1 VASPHNA
8 CRNSYHRLHVCLAHG
23 YSSIGD
29 AGPARN
35 KEATH
40 AHAGRRSEQNPRSA
54 RLEQALTAVKA
65 AEDRSTSP
73 AGETEP
79 TTTTTTPLLG
89 GVAAVALAELKR
101 MWRGRELIDSAE
113 RREVIDQLFPRG
125 VPLRQFFTRFV
136 SLMMLS
142 TAIAVFG
149 ILADSTAVV
158 IGAMLVA
165 PLMFPVLGIA
175 AAVVMGWPRR
185 ILHRALLV
193 AAGSLLAILIAAVIS
208 FVIPG
213 RETPLPAELM
223 ARTSPNLLD
232 LGIALAAGAAGA
244 YGQVRRHAAD
254 ALTGVAVAV
263 ALVPPLAVV
272 GITLQLTEWQ
282 LALGAG
288 LLFLANVVGIVIA
301 ASATF
306 LAAGFVPGRNPLH
319 GHTQILRGVSW
330 AAIAAIIVVL
340 PMQFGRGAV
349 LPLSDPTD
357 EVTAVVE
364 EYVGDGLASTE
375 VVDVD
380 VNVKDGFTEV
390 DVVVASSVVG
400 PLADPLAAKLAE
412 HLSTPIRLRLL
423 VAATETERATVVP

>member
-1 VASPHNA
+1 M
-8 CRNSYHRLHVCLAHG
+8 
-23 YSSIGD
+23 
-29 AGPARN
+29 
-35 KEATH
+35 
-40 AHAGRRSEQNPRSA
+40 
-54 RLEQALTAVKA
+54 
-65 AEDRSTSP
+65 
-73 AGETEP
+73 
-79 TTTTTTPLLG
+79 
-89 GVAAVALAELKR
+89 AELKR
-101 MWRGRELIDSAE
+101 LWRGRELIDDDE
-113 RREVIDQLFPRG
+113 RIVVIDQLFPRG
-125 VPLRQFFTRFV
+125 VPRKQFFTRFV
-136 SLMMLS
+136 SLMLLS
-142 TAIAVFG
+142 TAIAAFG
-149 ILADSTAVV
+149 VLADSTAVV

-185 ILHRALLV
+185 VLHRALLV
-193 AAGSLLAILIAAVIS
+193 TAGALLAILLAAVIS

-263 ALVPPLAVV
+263 ALVPPLTVV

-349 LPLSDPTD
+349 LPVSDPTD

-380 VNVKDGFTEV
+380 VHVKDGFTEV
-390 DVVVASSVVG
+390 DVVVASSVTG
-400 PLADPLAAKLAE
+400 PLANPLAVKLAE
-412 HLSTPIRLRLL
+412 HLSTPVRLRLL
-423 VAATETERATVVP
+423 VAETETERATVVP

>member
-1 VASPHNA
+1 MILPWAGIK
-8 CRNSYHRLHVCLAHG
+8 RL
-23 YSSIGD
+23 
-29 AGPARN
+29 
-35 KEATH
+35 
-40 AHAGRRSEQNPRSA
+40 
-54 RLEQALTAVKA
+54 
-65 AEDRSTSP
+65 
-73 AGETEP
+73 
-79 TTTTTTPLLG
+79 
-89 GVAAVALAELKR
+89 
-101 MWRGRELIDSAE
+101 WRGRAPLRDAE

-125 VPLRQFFTRFV
+125 MPRRQFFARFV

-149 ILADSTAVV
+149 LLGDSTAVV

-165 PLMFPVLGIA
+165 PLMFPVLGGA

-185 ILHRALLV
+185 IVSRTLLV
-193 AAGSLLAILIAAVIS
+193 AAGSLLAVLLAAVIS
-208 FVIPG
+208 FLVPG
-213 RETPLPAELM
+213 RSTPLPAELM

-244 YGQVRRHAAD
+244 YGQVRRHASD
-254 ALTGVAVAV
+254 VLTGVAVAV

-282 LALGAG
+282 LALGAT

-306 LAAGFVPGRNPLH
+306 LAAGFVPGRNPLK

-330 AAIAAIIVVL
+330 AAIATIIVVL

-349 LPLSDPTD
+349 LPVSDPTE

-364 EYVGDGLASTE
+364 EYVAERGSATE
-375 VVDVD
+375 VVDVEVAVD
-380 VNVKDGFTEV
+380 DGLTKV
-390 DVVVASSVVG
+390 DVVVASSIDAVAVDSLAED
-400 PLADPLAAKLAE
+400 LAD
-412 HLSTPIRLRLL
+412 HLSAPVQLRLL
-423 VAATETERATVVP
+423 LVSAETDRATVVP

>member
-1 VASPHNA
+1 MSGLVVLAWTEMK
-8 CRNSYHRLHVCLAHG
+8 RL
-23 YSSIGD
+23 
-29 AGPARN
+29 
-35 KEATH
+35 
-40 AHAGRRSEQNPRSA
+40 
-54 RLEQALTAVKA
+54 
-65 AEDRSTSP
+65 
-73 AGETEP
+73 
-79 TTTTTTPLLG
+79 
-89 GVAAVALAELKR
+89 
-101 MWRGRELIDSAE
+101 WRGRELLGDAE
-113 RREVIDQLFPRG
+113 RREVIDRLFPRG
-125 VPLRQFFTRFV
+125 MPRRQFFTRFV

-149 ILADSTAVV
+149 ILGDSTAVV

-165 PLMFPVLGIA
+165 PLMLPVLGGA

-185 ILHRALLV
+185 IVNRALLV
-193 AAGSLLAILIAAVIS
+193 AAGSVLAVALAAAIS
-208 FVIPG
+208 FIIPG
-213 RETPLPAELM
+213 RAASLPAELM

-244 YGQVRRHAAD
+244 YGQLRRHAAD

-282 LALGAG
+282 LAVGAA

-306 LAAGFVPGRNPLH
+306 IAAGFVPGRNPLR

-349 LPLSDPTD
+349 LPEPDPTE

-364 EYVGDGLASTE
+364 DYVAERGLSSE
-375 VVDVD
+375 VISVDV
-380 VNVKDGFTEV
+380 EV
-390 DVVVASSVVG
+390 EHGLTKIDVVVASSMAA
-400 PLADPLAAKLAE
+400 PLVDPLAELLAE
-412 HLSTPIRLRLL
+412 DLSMPVRLNLL
-423 VAATETERATVVP
+423 VASTETKRATAVP

>member
-1 VASPHNA
+1 MP
-8 CRNSYHRLHVCLAHG
+8 
-23 YSSIGD
+23 D
-29 AGPARN
+29 
-35 KEATH
+35 
-40 AHAGRRSEQNPRSA
+40 
-54 RLEQALTAVKA
+54 TAVK
-65 AEDRSTSP
+65 DRPVPDSADNRQLSP
-73 AGETEP
+73 PAPYVSVMSGLVVLAWTEM
-79 TTTTTTPLLG
+79 
-89 GVAAVALAELKR
+89 KR
-101 MWRGRELIDSAE
+101 LWRGRELLGDAE
-113 RREVIDQLFPRG
+113 RREVIDRLFPRG
-125 VPLRQFFTRFV
+125 MPRRQFFTRFV

-149 ILADSTAVV
+149 ILGDSTAVV

-165 PLMFPVLGIA
+165 PLMLPVLGGA

-185 ILHRALLV
+185 IVNRALLV
-193 AAGSLLAILIAAVIS
+193 AAGSVLAVALAAAIS
-208 FVIPG
+208 FIIPG
-213 RETPLPAELM
+213 RAASLPAELM

-244 YGQVRRHAAD
+244 YGQLRRHAAD

-282 LALGAG
+282 LAVGAA

-306 LAAGFVPGRNPLH
+306 IAAGFVPGRNPLR

-330 AAIAAIIVVL
+330 AAVAAIIVVL

-349 LPLSDPTD
+349 LPEPDPTE

-364 EYVGDGLASTE
+364 DYVAERGLSSE
-375 VVDVD
+375 VISVDV
-380 VNVKDGFTEV
+380 EV
-390 DVVVASSVVG
+390 EHGLTKIDVVVASSMAA
-400 PLADPLAAKLAE
+400 PLVDPLAELLAE
-412 HLSTPIRLRLL
+412 DLSMPVRLNLL
-423 VAATETERATVVP
+423 VASTETKRATAVP

>member
-1 VASPHNA
+1 LGLSGPGTALADRPATDVRHDSDAPDVAPHA
-8 CRNSYHRLHVCLAHG
+8 P
-23 YSSIGD
+23 YSS
-29 AGPARN
+29 
-35 KEATH
+35 
-40 AHAGRRSEQNPRSA
+40 
-54 RLEQALTAVKA
+54 V
-65 AEDRSTSP
+65 
-73 AGETEP
+73 
-79 TTTTTTPLLG
+79 LG
-89 GVAAVALAELKR
+89 GLVILPWARVKR
-101 MWRGRELIDSAE
+101 LWRGRAPLQDAE

-125 VPLRQFFTRFV
+125 MPRRQFFTRFV

-149 ILADSTAVV
+149 ILGDSTAVV

-165 PLMFPVLGIA
+165 PLMFPVLGVA

-185 ILHRALLV
+185 IVSRALLV
-193 AAGSLLAILIAAVIS
+193 AAGSLLAVLLAAMIS
-208 FVIPG
+208 FLIPG
-213 RETPLPAELM
+213 MATPLPAELM

-244 YGQVRRHAAD
+244 YGQVRRHASD
-254 ALTGVAVAV
+254 VLTGVAVAV

-282 LALGAG
+282 LALGAT

-306 LAAGFVPGRNPLH
+306 LAAGFVPGRNPLK

-330 AAIAAIIVVL
+330 AAIATIIVVL

-349 LPLSDPTD
+349 LPESDPTD

-364 EYVGDGLASTE
+364 EYVAERGSATE
-375 VVDVD
+375 VVDVEVVVD
-380 VNVKDGFTEV
+380 DGFTKV
-390 DVVVASSVVG
+390 DVVVASSIDTVAVDS
-400 PLADPLAAKLAE
+400 LAEDLAE
-412 HLSTPIRLRLL
+412 HLSSPVQLRLL
-423 VAATETERATVVP
+423 LVSAETDRATVVP

>member
-1 VASPHNA
+1 MPN
-8 CRNSYHRLHVCLAHG
+8 
-23 YSSIGD
+23 
-29 AGPARN
+29 
-35 KEATH
+35 
-40 AHAGRRSEQNPRSA
+40 
-54 RLEQALTAVKA
+54 TAVK
-65 AEDRSTSP
+65 DRPVPDSADNRQLSP
-73 AGETEP
+73 PAPYVSVMSGLVVLAWTEM
-79 TTTTTTPLLG
+79 
-89 GVAAVALAELKR
+89 KR
-101 MWRGRELIDSAE
+101 LWRGRELLGDAE
-113 RREVIDQLFPRG
+113 RREVIDRLFPRG
-125 VPLRQFFTRFV
+125 MPRRQFFTRFV

-149 ILADSTAVV
+149 ILGDSTAVV

-165 PLMFPVLGIA
+165 PLMLPVLGGA

-185 ILHRALLV
+185 IVNRALLV
-193 AAGSLLAILIAAVIS
+193 AAGSVLAVALAAAIS
-208 FVIPG
+208 FIIPG
-213 RETPLPAELM
+213 RAASLPAELM

-244 YGQVRRHAAD
+244 YGQLRRHAAD

-282 LALGAG
+282 LAVGAA

-306 LAAGFVPGRNPLH
+306 IAAGFVPGRNPLR

-349 LPLSDPTD
+349 LPEPDPTE

-364 EYVGDGLASTE
+364 DYVAERGLSSE
-375 VVDVD
+375 VISVDV
-380 VNVKDGFTEV
+380 EV
-390 DVVVASSVVG
+390 ENGLTKIDVVVASSMAA
-400 PLADPLAAKLAE
+400 PLVDPLAELLAE
-412 HLSTPIRLRLL
+412 DLSMPVRLNLL
-423 VAATETERATVVP
+423 VASTETKRATAVP

>member
-1 VASPHNA
+1 MPN
-8 CRNSYHRLHVCLAHG
+8 
-23 YSSIGD
+23 
-29 AGPARN
+29 
-35 KEATH
+35 
-40 AHAGRRSEQNPRSA
+40 
-54 RLEQALTAVKA
+54 TAVK
-65 AEDRSTSP
+65 DRPVPDSADNRQLSP
-73 AGETEP
+73 PAPYVSVMSGLVVLAWTEM
-79 TTTTTTPLLG
+79 
-89 GVAAVALAELKR
+89 KR
-101 MWRGRELIDSAE
+101 LWRGRELLGDAE
-113 RREVIDQLFPRG
+113 RREVIDRLFPRG
-125 VPLRQFFTRFV
+125 MPRRQFFTRFV

-149 ILADSTAVV
+149 ILGDSTAVV

-165 PLMFPVLGIA
+165 PLMLPVLGGA

-185 ILHRALLV
+185 IVNRALLV
-193 AAGSLLAILIAAVIS
+193 AAGSVLAVALAAAIS
-208 FVIPG
+208 FIIPG
-213 RETPLPAELM
+213 RAASLPAELM

-244 YGQVRRHAAD
+244 YGQLRRHAAD

-282 LALGAG
+282 LAVGAA

-306 LAAGFVPGRNPLH
+306 IAAGFVPGRNPLR

-349 LPLSDPTD
+349 LPEPDPTE

-364 EYVGDGLASTE
+364 DYVAERGLSSE
-375 VVDVD
+375 VISVDV
-380 VNVKDGFTEV
+380 EV
-390 DVVVASSVVG
+390 EHGLTKIDVVVASSMAA
-400 PLADPLAAKLAE
+400 PLVDPLAELLAE
-412 HLSTPIRLRLL
+412 DLSMPVRLNLL
-423 VAATETERATVVP
+423 VASTETKRATAVP

>member
-1 VASPHNA
+1 MVVLTELQ
-8 CRNSYHRLHVCLAHG
+8 RL
-23 YSSIGD
+23 
-29 AGPARN
+29 
-35 KEATH
+35 
-40 AHAGRRSEQNPRSA
+40 
-54 RLEQALTAVKA
+54 
-65 AEDRSTSP
+65 
-73 AGETEP
+73 
-79 TTTTTTPLLG
+79 
-89 GVAAVALAELKR
+89 
-101 MWRGRELIDSAE
+101 WRGRGLIQPNE

-125 VPLRQFFTRFV
+125 MPRRQFFTRFV

-165 PLMFPVLGIA
+165 PLMFPVLGFA

-185 ILHRALLV
+185 IFRRALLV
-193 AAGSLLAILIAAVIS
+193 AAGSIMAVLLAGVIS

-213 RETPLPAELM
+213 RDMPLPAELM

-244 YGQVRRHAAD
+244 YGQVRRHASD

-282 LALGAG
+282 LALGAA

-319 GHTQILRGVSW
+319 GHTQILRGISW
-330 AAIAAIIVVL
+330 AAIATIIVVL
-340 PMQFGRGAV
+340 PLQFGRGAV
-349 LPLSDPTD
+349 LPVLDPTE

-364 EYVGDGLASTE
+364 EYVGGGIASTE
-375 VVDVD
+375 VVDVE
-380 VNVKDGFTEV
+380 VEVEDGFANI
-390 DVVVASSVVG
+390 DVVVASSVSG
-400 PLADPLAAKLAE
+400 PLADPLAELLAE
-412 HLSTPIRLRLL
+412 QLSTPVNLRLL

>member
-1 VASPHNA
+1 VK
-8 CRNSYHRLHVCLAHG
+8 RL
-23 YSSIGD
+23 
-29 AGPARN
+29 
-35 KEATH
+35 
-40 AHAGRRSEQNPRSA
+40 
-54 RLEQALTAVKA
+54 
-65 AEDRSTSP
+65 
-73 AGETEP
+73 
-79 TTTTTTPLLG
+79 
-89 GVAAVALAELKR
+89 
-101 MWRGRELIDSAE
+101 WWGRELLRDGE
-113 RREVIDQLFPRG
+113 RREVIDRLFPRG
-125 VPLRQFFTRFV
+125 IPRRQFFTRFV

-149 ILADSTAVV
+149 ILGDSTAVV

-165 PLMFPVLGIA
+165 PLMFPVLGGA
-175 AAVVMGWPRR
+175 AAIVMGWPRR
-185 ILHRALLV
+185 IVNRALLV
-193 AAGSLLAILIAAVIS
+193 AAGSLLAVLLAAAIS

-213 RETPLPAELM
+213 RATPLPAELM

-282 LALGAG
+282 LAVGAA

-306 LAAGFVPGRNPLH
+306 LAAGFVPGRNPLK

-349 LPLSDPTD
+349 LPVSDPTE

-364 EYVGDGLASTE
+364 DYVFERGATTE
-375 VVDVD
+375 VVDVEVD
-380 VNVKDGFTEV
+380 VDSGFTKI
-390 DVVVASSVVG
+390 DVVVASSIAA
-400 PLADPLAAKLAE
+400 PLVDPLAQRLAE
-412 HLSTPIRLRLL
+412 YLSSPVQLRLL
-423 VAATETERATVVP
+423 VAATETKRATVVP